1 MECPSSDRCS
11 CTDFCEWREVQ
22 DDNEQLLRDE
32 AEALRREAEVTRR
45 RGLLQDASYEW
56 WEV

>member
-1 MECPSSDRCS
+1 MSCPSYERCQ

-22 DDNEQLLRDE
+22 EDNEMLRDE

-56 WEV
+56 WED